1 MLRLSWRRHWN
12 EDCRV
17 HRLHPYNVQA
27 DTQLLDYGE
36 EWTVELPVELGL
48 AVELW
53 RIQGFP
59 EGGLVAD
66 LKLAGEIVKAGAW
79 SV

>member
-1 MLRLSWRRHWN
+1 MLHLSWRTHWN
-12 EDCRV
+12 EGCRV
-17 HRLHPYNVQA
+17 HRLHPYNEQA

-36 EWTVELPVELGL
+36 EQPVELPVELGL

-53 RIQGFP
+53 RAQGFP
-59 EGGLVAD
+59 EGGLVAYM
-66 LKLAGEIVKAGAW
+66 KLARDIVKAGAW